1 MGLRKAGS
9 LQKENGVPGLH
20 GRPAVKTQLPLFS
33 VIFLGDLGIVLS
45 VLRANSHSRVCFLF
59 TSPPCVL
66 QGAGEN
72 QRRLLWPL
80 PFLGPGGAGDTGG
93 KSILQLVCVMIKECV
108 RDIPSS
114 LMMAS
119 EV

>member
-1 MGLRKAGS
+1 MGLRKAG
-9 LQKENGVPGLH
+9 LFQKKNGVPGLH
-20 GRPAVKTQLPLFS
+20 GHPAVKTQLPLFY

-45 VLRANSHSRVCFLF
+45 VLRANSHNYVCFLYI
-59 TSPPCVL
+59 PLCVL

-80 PFLGPGGAGDTGG
+80 PFPGPGEAGDTGD

-108 RDIPSS
+108 LDIPSS
-114 LMMAS
+114 LMMVS
-119 EV
+119 KV